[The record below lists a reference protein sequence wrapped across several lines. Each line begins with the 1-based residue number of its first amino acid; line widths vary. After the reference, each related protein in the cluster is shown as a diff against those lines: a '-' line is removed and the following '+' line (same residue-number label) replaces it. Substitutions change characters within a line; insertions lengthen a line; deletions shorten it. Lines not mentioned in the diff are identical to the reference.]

1 MVSTS
6 WLWTRHESLGRRWV
20 MAPLA
25 WIYSGVA
32 RLNRKRWSSGL
43 WRRRKLECCVIS
55 VGSPVVGG
63 AAKTPTAAWVAR
75 ALKGRGFRVALATR
89 GYGGRRRRGV
99 TILESEFA
107 EEVSHH
113 HVGDEALVLAQRTP
127 GVPVLVAR
135 DRGRAGIR
143 AIARWDTEILVL
155 DDGLAHHRLARDVE
169 LVTLDASAGLGNGS
183 VLPRGPLREPLDSI
197 SEIHAIGVVDGSLK
211 RDDARLIANW
221 APNAFRYT
229 AVRRA
234 VAVCSLDS
242 GDRQVPSSLAGLE
255 VGLLS
260 GLARPEAFEETV
272 RGLGAH
278 VVTRRAFPDH
288 HRYRAS
294 DLKSLGLEASVW
306 ITTQKDAVKLRPDW
320 FRGLDLRVL
329 EIDLEIEDESEFL
342 DWLVGRIREAR
353 SASDRG

>member
-1 MVSTS
+1 MASTS
-6 WLWTRHESLGRRWV
+6 WLWSRHESLARRWV

-25 WIYSGVA
+25 GIYAGIA

-43 WRRRKLECCVIS
+43 WRPRKLECCVVS

-99 TILESEFA
+99 TILGAEFT
-107 EEVSHH
+107 EEVPHDH
-113 HVGDEALVLAQRTP
+113 IGDEALVLARGTP

-143 AIARWDTEILVL
+143 AIERWDTEVLVL

-197 SEIHAIGVVDGSLK
+197 SQIHAIGVVDGSLQ

-221 APNAFRYT
+221 APKAFRYT

-234 VAVCSLDS
+234 VAVSSLGS
-242 GDRQVPSSLAGLE
+242 EDRQAPSSLAGLE

-278 VVTRRAFPDH
+278 VVTRRDFPDH
-288 HRYRAS
+288 YRYRAS
-294 DLKSLGLEASVW
+294 DLKSLDLEASVW
-306 ITTQKDAVKLRPDW
+306 ITTQKDAVKIRPDW
-320 FRGLDLRVL
+320 LQGLDLRVL
-329 EIDLEIEDESEFL
+329 EIDLEIEAGAEFL
-342 DWLVGRIREAR
+342 DWLVARIRQTR
-353 SASDRG
+353 TVSDRG